1 MALFRVNGLIQP
13 KAYRSDTVRKV
24 FGMAMSSQRAR
35 VMTLYR
41 TLLHLGREYPQVR
54 PGLENLAQLP
64 DLCSGLHIFPGS
76 LPRSISKEQRPSS
89 QTGSFSINAS
99 TGETGSYHHQ
109 TLTLFFLFVKN
120 YAASSKTGAARHQ
133 SQKCIR
139 DSLTQSSF

>member
-13 KAYRSDTVRKV
+13 KAYRSDKVRKLV
-24 FGMAMSSQRAR
+24 GMAMSSQRAR

-54 PGLENLAQLP
+54 PGLKNLAQLP

-76 LPRSISKEQRPSS
+76 LPRGISKEQRPSS
-89 QTGSFSINAS
+89 QTGSFSINVS

-109 TLTLFFLFVKN
+109 TLTLFLFVKN

>member
-1 MALFRVNGLIQP
+1 MLILKSYCTCPANQALLWMALFRVNGLIQP
-13 KAYRSDTVRKV
+13 KSYRSDSVRKL

-89 QTGSFSINAS
+89 PTGLFSINVS
-99 TGETGSYHHQ
+99 TGDTC
-109 TLTLFFLFVKN
+109 
-120 YAASSKTGAARHQ
+120 SSGCPKKSKSPNFGM
-133 SQKCIR
+133 
-139 DSLTQSSF
+139 SLTPVVFIG